1 MTRKGIIVYT
11 YEDLEKLQPTTGTI
25 GMWSFHGKCHDG
37 HIICAEKAQHCD
49 YVVGFMHNNM
59 AEAERWMTGTTTLK
73 SFPVLESDVNLLKKY
88 TDVALILKGDY
99 HPHKEHWGKIKN
111 EFDLISCEMV
121 FDYFQDGFFLVPM
134 LCAETSDNQKDIAD
148 DQ

>member
-1 MTRKGIIVYT
+1 MK
-11 YEDLEKLQPTTGTI
+11 K
-25 GMWSFHGKCHDG
+25 FH
-37 HIICAEKAQHCD
+37 
-49 YVVGFMHNNM
+49 V
-59 AEAERWMTGTTTLK
+59 
-73 SFPVLESDVNLLKKY
+73 KK
-88 TDVALILKGDY
+88 K
-99 HPHKEHWGKIKN
+99 KN